1 MSYEKQIEVGHQKFP
16 DSVLDFVRYFEQ
28 RAAEID
34 ALIAT
39 GGLLVRHEICKLIR
53 ETVQNCS
60 RELYFVLLRGLREQW
75 APFMDVDESVR
86 NVEWRERA
94 RLVREG
100 WAPYVASVF
109 DLREMEV
116 ANEVG
121 SDFQYIAFQLDKEFK
136 FHLQSIV
143 RNCGR
148 YSSLDSVLRHAVWRY
163 ICWMDE
169 TELAHCDANLHCNY
183 AMRLRQVEKD
193 EYESHF
199 YIAIEILKEVFSI
212 WNGKVTPDLRWVRS
226 HIQKFSSSY
235 WRKCYLEEF
244 DKHFGP
250 TPLMS
255 FGSKPR
261 VKRVSL
267 DPATFEE
274 E

>member
-1 MSYEKQIEVGHQKFP
+1 VSYERQKQVGNQKFP
-16 DSVLDFVRYFEQ
+16 NSVLDFVHYFEQ

-34 ALIAT
+34 VLIREDR
-39 GGLLVRHEICKLIR
+39 LVTHEICKLIT

-60 RELYFVLLRGLREQW
+60 RELYFVLLRGLRQQW
-75 APFMDVDESVR
+75 APFVDVDEHIR
-86 NVEWRERA
+86 NVEWHERT
-94 RLVREG
+94 RLVRDG

-121 SDFQYIAFQLDKEFK
+121 SDFQYIAFQLDKEVK
-136 FHLQSIV
+136 HHLESIV

-163 ICWMDE
+163 ICWMDQ

-199 YIAIEILKEVFSI
+199 YIAIEILNEVFSI
-212 WNGKVTPDLRWVRS
+212 WNGKGTPDLRWVRS

-235 WRKCYLEEF
+235 WRKRYLEEF
-244 DKHFGP
+244 DKYFGP
-250 TPLMS
+250 TPQMS
-255 FGSKPR
+255 FGSEPR